1 MAATG
6 RRTRWGLLLLGLILA
21 GLSAAWFLT
30 PLSTM
35 VVDAVSGGGGAA
47 SKMSTSARGARPADT
62 STWDMLK
69 TALDAAN
76 AFFGAAGFLMAL
88 RGMRGQKQQ
97 Q

>member
-35 VVDAVSGGGGAA
+35 VVDAVSGGGAA
-47 SKMSTSARGARPADT
+47 SKMSTSARGARPVDN

>member
-47 SKMSTSARGARPADT
+47 RMSTSARGARPVDT